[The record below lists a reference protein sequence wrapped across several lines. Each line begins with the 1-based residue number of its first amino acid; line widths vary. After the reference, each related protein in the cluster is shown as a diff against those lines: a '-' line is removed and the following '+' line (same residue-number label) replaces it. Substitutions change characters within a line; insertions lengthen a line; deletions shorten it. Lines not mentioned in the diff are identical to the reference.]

1 MGGISDRPSVSAVR
15 WVGRILGIFIGF
27 VGLWG
32 TIEGLEVYLT
42 HQSEVTIPGSLVWG
56 GFVLVFAGCVVGWFK
71 DLAAS
76 LLILGGTALLAAI
89 ALLVPSAFR
98 GAHFLSIPALLGLLF
113 LYVHLAGKK
122 K

>member
-1 MGGISDRPSVSAVR
+1 MGDVSERPSVSAVR
-15 WVGRILGIFIGF
+15 WVARILGTLIGF

-32 TIEGLEVYLT
+32 VIEGLEYNLT
-42 HQSEVTIPGSLVWG
+42 HQSEATTSGYLVWG
-56 GFVLVFAGCVVGWFK
+56 GFFLVFAGCVVGWFK
-71 DLAAS
+71 EFAAS
-76 LLILGGTALLAAI
+76 LLILGGTALLGAI

-98 GAHFLSIPALLGLLF
+98 RAHFLSIPVLLGFLF